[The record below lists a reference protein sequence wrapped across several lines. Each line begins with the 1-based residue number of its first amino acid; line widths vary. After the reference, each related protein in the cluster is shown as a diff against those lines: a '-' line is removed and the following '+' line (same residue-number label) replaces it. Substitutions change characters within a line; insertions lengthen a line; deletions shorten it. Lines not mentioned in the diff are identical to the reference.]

1 MFYRFFKTFFL
12 SLSSI
17 GSITWTMWKVNLV
30 PNQNLFELNM
40 KDQSKVVAKVKKF
53 MPQKIG
59 KYHRFSK
66 KTPFLLLPLKQ
77 TAFPSQN
84 YTCIS
89 NFGLYIQKKDR
100 ILPRL
105 LIIFLFLIK
114 RMEIRQTLG
123 SLCQMGNHI
132 GKRKRNWDQELFQSF
147 GTVWS
152 NSWKSYSRI
161 DPPVWHV

>member
-1 MFYRFFKTFFL
+1 
-12 SLSSI
+12 
-17 GSITWTMWKVNLV
+17 
-30 PNQNLFELNM
+30 M
-40 KDQSKVVAKVKKF
+40 KDQSKDVAKVKKF

-66 KTPFLLLPLKQ
+66 KNPFFSF
-77 TAFPSQN
+77 AFEANGISI
-84 YTCIS
+84 TKLHLCIS

-147 GTVWS
+147 GTV
-152 NSWKSYSRI
+152 
-161 DPPVWHV
+161 